1 MKVSFEEIL
10 FNDRFDIIDKVFY
23 ISGNEETLIKKLE
36 KQLIDRFY
44 KLGIRHVE
52 RLDSIEEYKENSDLF
67 FEKNL
72 VILDGIKGIKIE
84 KIKNFHKNKN
94 LIIVSE
100 NSRGDKMLKSAFE
113 KEKMFVLVNCYA
125 LNIDQK
131 IKILRSLTK
140 KHSINIEKDAISYIL
155 ENTANRYVFFE
166 NEIQKIIG
174 LNKNNYSTK
183 DIRKTLSSQ
192 VNEDYYRLF
201 FSILKKNSDLIFLY
215 NLTISNLSDLYKLLQ
230 VTKFCFE
237 IIFKSKNIT
246 DLEKSVPMYMFKEKN
261 NFIKIYNR
269 IDQNKKKTVYMLIY
283 KSENLI
289 RKNSSLYFS
298 IGNRFLLNLKKNI

>member
-36 KQLIDRFY
+36 KKLIDRFY

-100 NSRGDKMLKSAFE
+100 NSRGDKVLKSAFE
-113 KEKMFVLVNCYA
+113 KEKMFVLVNCYE

-131 IKILRSLTK
+131 IKILSLISK

-166 NEIQKIIG
+166 NEIQKIID
-174 LNKNNYSTK
+174 LNKKNYSTK

-237 IIFKSKNIT
+237 IIFKSKNLA

-261 NFIKIYNR
+261 NFIKMYNR

>member
-1 MKVSFEEIL
+1 MKVSLEEIL

-44 KLGIRHVE
+44 KLGIRHVY

-100 NSRGDKMLKSAFE
+100 NSRGDKVLKSAFE
-113 KEKMFVLVNCYA
+113 KEKMFVLVNCYE

-131 IKILRSLTK
+131 IKILSLISK

-166 NEIQKIIG
+166 NEIQKII
-174 LNKNNYSTK
+174 
-183 DIRKTLSSQ
+183 
-192 VNEDYYRLF
+192 
-201 FSILKKNSDLIFLY
+201 DL
-215 NLTISNLSDLYKLLQ
+215 
-230 VTKFCFE
+230 
-237 IIFKSKNIT
+237 
-246 DLEKSVPMYMFKEKN
+246 
-261 NFIKIYNR
+261 
-269 IDQNKKKTVYMLIY
+269 
-283 KSENLI
+283 
-289 RKNSSLYFS
+289 
-298 IGNRFLLNLKKNI
+298 